1 MWRRKTYRNIY
12 IYYIITQSA
21 TKATITK
28 KMKQEKEKE
37 IVAPQKLTNSITMAD
52 DGQTCMHHFL
62 QVIKKKE
69 KGTEHSTVDW

>member
-37 IVAPQKLTNSITMAD
+37 IVAPKKLTNSITMAD
-52 DGQTCMHHFL
+52 DG
-62 QVIKKKE
+62 
-69 KGTEHSTVDW
+69 